1 MQNSGKSTL
10 LNFLFGTNFSVLH
23 EIAGTRTTR
32 GIWVSVDKKE
42 NLLVFDVEG
51 NDSMDRAE

>member
-1 MQNSGKSTL
+1 M
-10 LNFLFGTNFSVLH
+10 
-23 EIAGTRTTR
+23 AGTRTTR

-42 NLLVFDVEG
+42 NILVFDVEG

>member
-1 MQNSGKSTL
+1 M
-10 LNFLFGTNFSVLH
+10 FGTNFDVLQ

-42 NLLVFDVEG
+42 NILVFDVEG
-51 NDSMDRAE
+51 NDSMDRAEEQVLKF